1 MSEVYF
7 LGTTK
12 PFVHTEVKLK
22 YHLPRME
29 EDDMLYNDSI
39 YFEQNL
45 SPDELATGVQKI
57 LKGCH
62 IYSIKTTLGLDY
74 ETRYEKIYGPKTART
89 LIEILRWLKDSI
101 TSIVQNGGK
110 VYIIKLWQGR
120 EISPKEVKRQEI
132 KADEWLITGGNDV
145 IFEYGTLYEFTATPF
160 DTEFCCRD
168 MEYVLKKFAD
178 CDSFSFT
185 AIWKEGWRLSEEQ
198 AAHALDVYEGISVE
212 RCKHVYDNFSDE
224 NRREYPSFNALWESF
239 KEKYIPVG
247 REWALMPNGPEK
259 YKNVPKPDG
268 VPEYLCTFWAFALE
282 LGMHVAEVELF
293 KAVGTIPPEEE
304 LTGEYAAIKPY
315 LIKVLPSFF
324 HHCTSSGV
332 LRCHFVFELNE
343 ATKAWLLEYPAADC
357 FSGLLEDL
365 ALYKDGYIKLSCC
378 SHEGLCNEVT
388 VPRKGII

>member
-74 ETRYEKIYGPKTART
+74 ETRYEKIYGSKTART
-89 LIEILRWLKDSI
+89 LIEILRWLKDII
-101 TSIVQNGGK
+101 TSIVLNGGK
-110 VYIIKLWQGR
+110 VYLIKLWQGR

-145 IFEYGTLYEFTATPF
+145 IFEYGTLYEFTATPLDSF
-160 DTEFCCRD
+160 SSRD
-168 MEYVLKKFAD
+168 MEYTLKKFAD
-178 CDSFSFT
+178 CDSFSLT
-185 AIWKEGWRLSEEQ
+185 AIWKEGWLLSDEQ
-198 AAHALDVYEGISVE
+198 AERALDVYEGISVE
-212 RCKHVYDNFSDE
+212 RCKQVYDNFSDE
-224 NRREYPSFNALWESF
+224 KRREYPSFNALWESF

-259 YKNVPKPDG
+259 YKNAPKPDG
-268 VPEYLCTFWAFALE
+268 VPEYLGLFWACALE

-293 KAVGTIPPEEE
+293 KAVGTTPPEEE

-324 HHCTSSGV
+324 HHCTNSGV

-357 FSGLLEDL
+357 FSGFLEDL
-365 ALYKDGYIKLSCC
+365 ALYKGGNVKLSCC
-378 SHEGLCNEVT
+378 SHEGLCNEVN

>member
-7 LGTTK
+7 LGTSK
-12 PFVHTEVKLK
+12 PFGHTEVKLK

-74 ETRYEKIYGPKTART
+74 ETRYEKIYGSKTART
-89 LIEILRWLKDSI
+89 LIEILRWLKDII
-101 TSIVQNGGK
+101 TSIVLNGGK
-110 VYIIKLWQGR
+110 VYLIKLWQGR

-145 IFEYGTLYEFTATPF
+145 IFEYGTLYEFTATPLDSF
-160 DTEFCCRD
+160 SSRD
-168 MEYVLKKFAD
+168 MEYTLKKFAD
-178 CDSFSFT
+178 CDSFSLT
-185 AIWKEGWRLSEEQ
+185 AIWKEGWLLSDEQ
-198 AAHALDVYEGISVE
+198 AERALDVYEGISVE
-212 RCKHVYDNFSDE
+212 RCKQVYDNFSDE

-268 VPEYLCTFWAFALE
+268 VPEYLGLFWAFALE

-293 KAVGTIPPEEE
+293 KAVGTTPPEEE

-324 HHCTSSGV
+324 HHCTNSGV

-343 ATKAWLLEYPAADC
+343 ASKAWLLEYPAADC

-378 SHEGLCNEVT
+378 SH
-388 VPRKGII
+388 

>member
-12 PFVHTEVKLK
+12 PFVHSEVKLK

-39 YFEQNL
+39 FFEQNL

-74 ETRYEKIYGPKTART
+74 ETRYEKIYGSKTART

-101 TSIVQNGGK
+101 TSIVLNGGK
-110 VYIIKLWQGR
+110 VYIIKLWHGR

-168 MEYVLKKFAD
+168 MEYVFKKFAD
-178 CDSFSFT
+178 CDSFSLT
-185 AIWKEGWRLSEEQ
+185 AI
-198 AAHALDVYEGISVE
+198 
-212 RCKHVYDNFSDE
+212 
-224 NRREYPSFNALWESF
+224 
-239 KEKYIPVG
+239 
-247 REWALMPNGPEK
+247 
-259 YKNVPKPDG
+259 
-268 VPEYLCTFWAFALE
+268 
-282 LGMHVAEVELF
+282 
-293 KAVGTIPPEEE
+293 
-304 LTGEYAAIKPY
+304 
-315 LIKVLPSFF
+315 
-324 HHCTSSGV
+324 
-332 LRCHFVFELNE
+332 
-343 ATKAWLLEYPAADC
+343 
-357 FSGLLEDL
+357 
-365 ALYKDGYIKLSCC
+365 
-378 SHEGLCNEVT
+378 
-388 VPRKGII
+388 

>member
-7 LGTTK
+7 LGTSK
-12 PFVHTEVKLK
+12 PFGHTEVKLK

-74 ETRYEKIYGPKTART
+74 ETRYEKIYGSKTART
-89 LIEILRWLKDSI
+89 LIEILRWLKDII
-101 TSIVQNGGK
+101 TSIVLNGGK
-110 VYIIKLWQGR
+110 VYLIKLWQGR

-145 IFEYGTLYEFTATPF
+145 IFEYGTLYEFTATPLDSF
-160 DTEFCCRD
+160 SSRD
-168 MEYVLKKFAD
+168 MEYTLKKFAD
-178 CDSFSFT
+178 CDSFSLT
-185 AIWKEGWRLSEEQ
+185 AIWKEGWLLSDEQ
-198 AAHALDVYEGISVE
+198 AERALDVYEGISVE
-212 RCKHVYDNFSDE
+212 RCKQVYDNFSDE

-268 VPEYLCTFWAFALE
+268 VPEYLGLFWAFALE

-343 ATKAWLLEYPAADC
+343 TTKAWLLEYPAADC
-357 FSGLLEDL
+357 FSGFLEDL
-365 ALYKDGYIKLSCC
+365 ALYKGGNVKLSCC

>member
-39 YFEQNL
+39 FFEQNL

-74 ETRYEKIYGPKTART
+74 ETRYEKIYGSKTART

-101 TSIVQNGGK
+101 TSIVLNGGK
-110 VYIIKLWQGR
+110 VYIIKLWHGR

-168 MEYVLKKFAD
+168 MEYVFKKFAD
-178 CDSFSFT
+178 CDSFSLT
-185 AIWKEGWRLSEEQ
+185 AIWKEGWRLSDEQ
-198 AAHALDVYEGISVE
+198 AEHALDVYEGICVE
-212 RCKHVYDNFSDE
+212 RCKQVYDNFSDE
-224 NRREYPSFNALWESF
+224 KRREYPSFNALWESF
-239 KEKYIPVG
+239 KEKY
-247 REWALMPNGPEK
+247 
-259 YKNVPKPDG
+259 KNAPKPDG

-293 KAVGTIPPEEE
+293 KAVGTTPPEEE

-365 ALYKDGYIKLSCC
+365 ALYNDGYIKLSCC

>member
-1 MSEVYF
+1 MSEGYF
-7 LGTTK
+7 LGTSK
-12 PFVHTEVKLK
+12 PFGHTEVKLK

-74 ETRYEKIYGPKTART
+74 ETRYEKIYGSKTART

-110 VYIIKLWQGR
+110 AYLIKLWQGR

-168 MEYVLKKFAD
+168 MEYVFKKFAD
-178 CDSFSFT
+178 CDSFSLT

-212 RCKHVYDNFSDE
+212 QCKHVYDNFSDE
-224 NRREYPSFNALWESF
+224 NRREYPSFNAIWESF

-282 LGMHVAEVELF
+282 LGMHVAEVELA
-293 KAVGTIPPEEE
+293 KAVGTTPPEEA

-315 LIKVLPSFF
+315 LIKVLPSFSPIARAAAS
-324 HHCTSSGV
+324 CAVTSCSNSTKPPRRGFWNTPQPTAFRGC
-332 LRCHFVFELNE
+332 LKIWRCIMT
-343 ATKAWLLEYPAADC
+343 AT
-357 FSGLLEDL
+357 
-365 ALYKDGYIKLSCC
+365 
-378 SHEGLCNEVT
+378 
-388 VPRKGII
+388 